1 MSNFI
6 LIIIIIAGVL
16 QIVLFF
22 KVWVMQMMSEKLERK
37 WMRILK

>member
-6 LIIIIIAGVL
+6 LIITIITGVL

-22 KVWVMQMMSEKLERK
+22 KVWVMTNDVRKIRGK
-37 WMRILK
+37 WMQTLK